1 MIYRSDSKVILMTNR
16 QIKDQLFAQV
26 ATLTKSIASPKR
38 LELLELLA
46 QAPKTVEQLAEEA
59 EMSIALTSAHLKAL
73 KSAQCVRV
81 KQEGK
86 YRRYEIANEQI
97 AQLWVILHRLAAE
110 QLPELQQQLTD
121 IAPQRTTGIQS
132 VNELIA
138 LAEQQHIQLI
148 DVRPSSEFAHAH
160 LPHALSLPIN
170 ELASKADSLAKDKP
184 IVAYCR
190 GPFCL
195 YARDA
200 VAWLSAQG
208 FNASQWQ
215 EGVTESLYNDK
226 S

>member
-1 MIYRSDSKVILMTNR
+1 MTNR
-16 QIKDQLFAQV
+16 HIKDQLFAQV

-86 YRRYEIANEQI
+86 YRRYEIANAQI
-97 AQLWVILHRLAAE
+97 AQLWVILHQLAAE
-110 QLPELQQQLTD
+110 QLPELQQQLND
-121 IAPQRTTGIQS
+121 IAPQRTTDIDS
-132 VNELIA
+132 VEELIS

-148 DVRPSSEFAHAH
+148 DVRPSAEFDYAH
-160 LPHALSLPIN
+160 LPHALSLPIH
-170 ELASKADSLAKDKP
+170 ELEGKADGLAKDKP
-184 IVAYCR
+184 VVAYCR

-200 VAWLSAQG
+200 VAWLTQQG
-208 FNASQWQ
+208 FNACQWQ
-215 EGVTESLYNDK
+215 EGVAES
-226 S
+226 SVT

>member
-1 MIYRSDSKVILMTNR
+1 MTNR

-138 LAEQQHIQLI
+138 LAEQEHIQLI

-160 LPHALSLPIN
+160 LPHALSLPIH
-170 ELASKADSLAKDKP
+170 ELANKADRLAKDKP

-215 EGVTESLYNDK
+215 DGVTESIYNDQPEH
-226 S
+226 

>member
-1 MIYRSDSKVILMTNR
+1 MTNR

>member
-1 MIYRSDSKVILMTNR
+1 MTNR

-38 LELLELLA
+38 LEFLELLA

-97 AQLWVILHRLAAE
+97 AQLWVVLHRLAAE

-121 IAPQRTTGIQS
+121 IAPQRTTGIHS

-138 LAEQQHIQLI
+138 LAEQQQIQLI
-148 DVRPSSEFAHAH
+148 DVRPSTEFAHAH
-160 LPHALSLPIN
+160 LPHALSLPIH
-170 ELASKADSLAKDKP
+170 ELESKADSLAKDKP
-184 IVAYCR
+184 VVAYCR

-200 VAWLSAQG
+200 VAWLTQQG

-215 EGVTESLYNDK
+215 DGVAERATIKTQNA
-226 S
+226 

>member
-1 MIYRSDSKVILMTNR
+1 MTNR

-46 QAPKTVEQLAEEA
+46 QSPKTVEQLAEEA

-121 IAPQRTTGIQS
+121 IAPQRTTDIDS
-132 VNELIA
+132 VEELIV

-148 DVRPSSEFAHAH
+148 DVRPSTEFAHAH

-170 ELASKADSLAKDKP
+170 ELESKADSLTKDKP
-184 IVAYCR
+184 VVAYCR

-200 VAWLSAQG
+200 VAWLTQQG

-215 EGVTESLYNDK
+215 DGVTESHYNDK
-226 S
+226 P

>member
-1 MIYRSDSKVILMTNR
+1 MTNR
-16 QIKDQLFAQV
+16 QIKDQLFTQV

-46 QAPKTVEQLAEEA
+46 QASKTVEQLAEEA

-200 VAWLSAQG
+200 VAWLTAQG

-215 EGVTESLYNDK
+215 DGVAEFAYID
-226 S
+226 

>member
-1 MIYRSDSKVILMTNR
+1 MTNR
-16 QIKDQLFAQV
+16 QLKDLLFAQV

-46 QAPKTVEQLAEEA
+46 QAPKTVEQLAEES

-110 QLPELQQQLTD
+110 QIPELQQQLMD
-121 IAPQRTTGIQS
+121 SAPQRSTNIHS
-132 VNELIA
+132 VDELIS
-138 LAEQQHIQLI
+138 LAAQRQIQLI
-148 DVRPSSEFAHAH
+148 DVRPSAEFEHAH
-160 LPHALSLPIN
+160 LPHARSLPIN
-170 ELASKADSLAKDKP
+170 ELKSKAENLTKDKP
-184 IVAYCR
+184 VVAYCR

-200 VAWLSAQG
+200 VAWLTQQG
-208 FNASQWQ
+208 FEASQWQ
-215 EGVTESLYNDK
+215 EGVAEFSAMQQQDT
-226 S
+226 

>member
-1 MIYRSDSKVILMTNR
+1 
-16 QIKDQLFAQV
+16 
-26 ATLTKSIASPKR
+26 
-38 LELLELLA
+38 
-46 QAPKTVEQLAEEA
+46 
-59 EMSIALTSAHLKAL
+59 MSIALTSAHLKAL

-170 ELASKADSLAKDKP
+170 ELASKANSLAKDKP

-215 EGVTESLYNDK
+215 DGVTESLYNDK

>member
-1 MIYRSDSKVILMTNR
+1 MTNR
-16 QIKDQLFAQV
+16 QIKDQLFTQV

-132 VNELIA
+132 VNELIG

-170 ELASKADSLAKDKP
+170 ELASKANSLAKDKP

-215 EGVTESLYNDK
+215 DGVTESLYNDK
-226 S
+226 P